1 MGEVIFHVFF
11 IIVMGLFFKDSFVI
25 TSDRSADPIG
35 PAGFPQILLIIII
48 VLLLISL
55 FKTIGKLKYGEEKGE
70 PLNLNLAYFGLLL
83 GIIVFIILNDL
94 ISFTL
99 STIVFTFFLFLLLGQ
114 KRYVRM
120 FVQSILV
127 AIIFTIIFGKV
138 LSVPLPRGMG
148 ILKELTY
155 FLY

>member
-70 PLNLNLAYFGLLL
+70 PLNLNFAYFGLLL